1 MNGNVGLWIDHRQ
14 AVIVNLKDGGEN
26 TLRILSHMEKHVRF
40 SRNKQDPA
48 GEDQRD
54 RRFTG
59 HLDKYYD
66 EVVSCIRDADAIL
79 ILGPGEAK
87 GELRTRLENQSLG
100 GRVAACNPA
109 DKMTDGQL
117 AAKVRKHFAPQAESA
132 EPVAGASKIHAV
144 FPHEGSS

>member
-1 MNGNVGLWIDHRQ
+1 MTGNVGLWIDHRQ
-14 AVIVNLKDGGEN
+14 AVIVSLSDTGEN
-26 TLRILSHMEKHVRF
+26 THRILSHMDKHVRF
-40 SRNKQDPA
+40 SRSKQDPA

-66 EVVSCIRDADAIL
+66 TVVSCIHDADAIL

-87 GELRTRLENQSLG
+87 GELRMRLEKASLG
-100 GRVAACNPA
+100 ERIAGCDPA

-117 AAKVRKHFAPQAESA
+117 AAQVRKYFAP
-132 EPVAGASKIHAV
+132 AGGSTGHVSGVGGDHAV
-144 FPHEGSS
+144 LTHEG